1 MASLAADYR
10 LVTTDRRYR
19 WLAVAATIATYILI
33 GLGGAVRASGAGL
46 GCPDW
51 PLCYGKIMPPLQ
63 GSTLIEY
70 THRTVSAIVT
80 VLVVAAAVVAW
91 RRYRDQRWI
100 AVPALLAVPL
110 LLLQIILGG
119 ITVLTEL
126 PPTVVAVHLANA
138 MLLLGVL
145 IVAATMTF
153 ALIPGPSPTLRERG
167 TDGLTPSS
175 RALGEGGKGVRALL
189 PWALGSAAGT
199 YVLIISG
206 ALVLGT
212 GASWACSGWPLC
224 NGQVVP
230 GGNLLTL
237 IHMVHRY
244 LAAAIGV
251 AIAVTVVRAWRSRVS
266 ALKLW
271 AGLTAAVFVVQVSV
285 GGANVLLRFPP
296 VLDALHLV
304 TAAGVWAGLVVLSA
318 ISLRLSA
325 MTEGEGRTMDALRP
339 SSAVLRH

>member
-10 LVTTDRRYR
+10 PVTTDRRYR
-19 WLAVAATIATYILI
+19 WLAAATAIATYILI
-33 GLGGAVRASGAGL
+33 GLGGAVRASGSGL

-51 PLCYGKIMPPLQ
+51 PLCHGKLMPPLQ

-80 VLVVAAAVVAW
+80 GLVVAGAVVAW
-91 RRYRDQRWI
+91 RRYRNQRWI

-145 IVAATMTF
+145 TVAATMTF
-153 ALIPGPSPTLRERG
+153 TLSPHSPT
-167 TDGLTPSS
+167 PSL
-175 RALGEGGKGVRALL
+175 RALGEGPGVRALL

-230 GGNLLTL
+230 GGNLLSL
-237 IHMVHRY
+237 IHMAHRY

-251 AIAVTVVRAWRSRVS
+251 AIAVTVSRAWRSRVA

-271 AGLTAAVFVVQVSV
+271 AGLTAAVFVVQVSI

-296 VLDALHLV
+296 VLDVLHLV
-304 TAAGVWAGLVVLSA
+304 TAAGVWAGLVVLSV
-318 ISLRLSA
+318 ISFRLSA
-325 MTEGEGRTMDALRP
+325 MTEGERRTMDALRS